1 MASEVSDSENKN
13 DQAVLKV
20 GFRSIYQSAM
30 RKKILAINQQ
40 AEAWE
45 DDGFGQGDT
54 EQISFFVPNGS
65 QTLTQQIAT
74 SLMENK
80 KANLTDVKEFSVQAK

>member
-1 MASEVSDSENKN
+1 
-13 DQAVLKV
+13 
-20 GFRSIYQSAM
+20 M

-65 QTLTQQIAT
+65 
-74 SLMENK
+74 
-80 KANLTDVKEFSVQAK
+80 